1 LEAMVTEAGFRNFT
15 RHQVDDPTN
24 LYYEVRP

>member
-1 LEAMVTEAGFRNFT
+1 MVTEAGFNRFVQ
-15 RHQVDDPTN
+15 HKVDDPTN